1 MIYELKKYPTLVIHV
16 AKFKERAASIEQQM
30 KQAGMYFQYI
40 LKGDMEEINDE
51 VLARYFKDGR
61 DNIYRVSPITSCALK
76 HLYAYELILDND
88 LPGALI
94 LEDDAILDKDFRKK
108 FDQSMKE
115 YEERWA
121 DEPVII
127 SYENSALV
135 FVPRSQRKAGQM
147 LYPGDKDRY
156 AGGYFINR
164 LAAKAILDDVKENKC
179 ELAIDGY
186 HNYLLHKGI
195 IKYLWCHPTII
206 QQGTVI
212 GRFSSSLSADDL
224 MQQLR
229 WKAKL
234 AYKRLLYYF
243 R

>member
-1 MIYELKKYPTLVIHV
+1 MIYELRKYPTLVIHV

-76 HLYAYELILDND
+76 HLYAYELILGND

-156 AGGYFINR
+156 AGGYFINH
-164 LAAKAILDDVKENKC
+164 LAVKAILDDVKENKC